1 MTTSI
6 LVDSNV
12 LLDVMTL
19 SANWFDWSRATLKTA
34 IEHSRVIINPIVYA
48 EISTRFLDS
57 RELDSQP
64 FMSFL
69 GREDIPWEAA
79 FLAGRAHVQYR
90 RLGGSRTTT
99 LPDFFIGAHALVS
112 GHVLLTRD
120 SRRFETYFPKLQIIA
135 PDTHP

>member
-6 LVDSNV
+6 LVDANV

-19 SANWFDWSRATLKTA
+19 NAKWFDWSRAALKA
-34 IEHSRVIINPIVYA
+34 AAEDSRVVINPIVYA
-48 EISTRFLDS
+48 EISTRFS
-57 RELDSQP
+57 SPEELDAQP

-69 GREDIPWEAA
+69 DREDGPWPAA

-90 RLGGSRTTT
+90 RRGGIRTNT
-99 LPDFFIGAHALVS
+99 LPDFFIGAHAVVS
-112 GHVLLTRD
+112 DYLLLTRD
-120 SRRFETYFPKLQIIA
+120 TSRFETCFPTLRIIE

>member
-19 SANWFDWSRATLKTA
+19 SATWFDWSRAALK
-34 IEHSRVIINPIVYA
+34 
-48 EISTRFLDS
+48 
-57 RELDSQP
+57 
-64 FMSFL
+64 
-69 GREDIPWEAA
+69 EDIPWPAA

-90 RLGGSRTTT
+90 RSGGTRTNT

-112 GHVLLTRD
+112 SHFLLARD
-120 SRRFETYFPKLQIIA
+120 TSRFETYFPGLQVIS